1 MCYSAQV
8 RANYQKLVRQYGAI
22 MSIEE
27 FAKLYFY
34 DPGKA
39 RPKTPKGMDDAFAGG
54 DTPAERDVWAAISA
68 WNAEAATKWE
78 KELFQQTTRLNNA
91 QRVLATKP
99 TKKAQEDVRIATSK
113 IAIARE
119 KLADLR
125 RTEPLPRDERIFPG
139 VYAPVMVMENGQRV
153 IKPMRYQCRL
163 PGWNEA
169 TERQYPGT
177 YNARRDKLES
187 SWRELF
193 GYQHGLIVADVFYE
207 NVEDAEGKNQILAFT
222 PRTGEPMLIAC
233 LWSRSPGKPGEADL
247 LSFAAITDN
256 PEPEVADA
264 GHDRTVINIKPEHI
278 DAWLNPDPQNLGA
291 MFAIFD
297 DRQHPFYLH
306 EVAA

>member
-27 FAKLYFY
+27 FAKLYFF
-34 DPGKA
+34 DSAKA
-39 RPKTPKGMDDAFAGG
+39 RPKTPKAMDDAFAKG
-54 DTPAERDVWAAISA
+54 DTPAEREVWAAISA
-68 WNAEAATKWE
+68 WNTEAATKWE

-91 QRVLATKP
+91 QRALESKP
-99 TKKAQEDVRIATSK
+99 TKKAQEDARIATNK

-119 KLADLR
+119 KLSDLR

-139 VYAPVMVMENGQRV
+139 VYAPVMVMENGLRV

-163 PGWNEA
+163 PGWTDA

-177 YNARRDKLES
+177 YNARRDKLET

-193 GYQHGLIVADVFYE
+193 GHQHGLIVADAFYE
-207 NVEDAEGKNQILAFT
+207 NVEDADGKNQILAFT

-233 LWSRSPGKPGEADL
+233 LWSRSPGKSGEPDL

-256 PEPEVADA
+256 PEPEVAAA
-264 GHDRTVINIKPEHI
+264 GHDRTIINIRPEHI
-278 DAWLNPDPQNLGA
+278 DSWLSPDPQNLA
-291 MFAIFD
+291 AVFAIFD
-297 DRQHPFYLH
+297 DRRHPYYEH
-306 EVAA
+306 TIAA

>member
-8 RANYQKLVRQYGAI
+8 RANYRKLVRQYGAI
-22 MSIEE
+22 MSIQE

-54 DTPAERDVWAAISA
+54 DTPAEREVWAAISA

-99 TKKAQEDVRIATSK
+99 TKKAQEDVRIATNK

-207 NVEDAEGKNQILAFT
+207 NVEDAQGKNQILAFT
-222 PRTGEPMLIAC
+222 QRTGEPMLIAC
-233 LWSRSPGKPGEADL
+233 LWSRSAGKPGEADL
-247 LSFAAITDN
+247 LSFAAITDD
-256 PEPEVADA
+256 PEPEVAEA

-278 DAWLNPDPQNLGA
+278 DAWLNPDPQNLA
-291 MFAIFD
+291 ALFAIFD
-297 DRQHPFYLH
+297 DRRHPFYLH

>member
-27 FAKLYFY
+27 FAKLYSF
-34 DPGKA
+34 DPAKA
-39 RPKTPKGMDDAFAGG
+39 RPKTPKGMDDAFAKG
-54 DTPAERDVWAAISA
+54 DTPAEREVWEAISA
-68 WNAEAATKWE
+68 WNTEAATKWE

-91 QRVLATKP
+91 QRALESKP
-99 TKKAQEDVRIATSK
+99 TKKAQEDARIAANK

-119 KLADLR
+119 KLSDLR

-139 VYAPVMVMENGQRV
+139 VYAPVMVMENDRRV

-177 YNARRDKLES
+177 YNARRDKLEK

-193 GYQHGLIVADVFYE
+193 GYQHGLIVADVFFE

-222 PRTGEPMLIAC
+222 PRSGEPMLIAC
-233 LWSRSPGKPGEADL
+233 LWSRSPGKDGQPDL
-247 LSFAAITDN
+247 LSFAAITDD

-278 DAWLNPDPQNLGA
+278 DAWLNPDPSNLGA
-291 MFAIFD
+291 LHAIFD
-297 DRQHPFYLH
+297 DKRHPYYEH
-306 EVAA
+306 RIAA